1 MTKIL
6 ATLLLVGALSGVAVA
21 EETSISTATY
31 GGVSVSTSAPTRVDN
46 INSGGTSKVLVGRS
60 VLKIVN
66 PVGNPVIYCGY
77 NSSVSTISTSGYF
90 GEPVVAGEKLVLALS
105 TALQYWCKS
114 ETVATAPRIQVQQ
127 AGKKPAPGR

>member
-46 INSGGTSKVLVGRS
+46 INSGGTSKVLVGRDRI
-60 VLKIVN
+60 KINN
-66 PVGNPVIYCGY
+66 PVGNPTLYCGF
-77 NSSVSTISTSGYF
+77 NSSVSTITTSGYF
-90 GEPVVAGEKLVLALS
+90 GEAIVAGEKQTIPLS
-105 TALQYWCKS
+105 SRMQYWCWADHTS
-114 ETVATAPRIQVQQ
+114 APRINVQQ
-127 AGKKPAPGR
+127 AAKKPAPGQ